1 MKNTKLTTLITALTI
16 ALSSQVVS
24 AADLQTA
31 ASQLNATNT
40 NTIEFSGTGYWYQ
53 FGQAPHP
60 KLAWPQFD
68 VSSYKA
74 SINYDNAA
82 ARVQIVRKQSIEKG
96 RDRPTPVEQRP
107 DQHIQG
113 NYAWSLATPANAS
126 APVASAQPAAVE
138 ERTAEIW
145 STPQGFLKAALVNN
159 ATSKNLKSG
168 VEVSFRVN
176 EKYRYVGIIN
186 AKNQVE
192 SIKTWID
199 NPVLGDTLVETKFSA
214 YKDFS
219 GVSFPSQIVRLQGGF
234 PVLKLNIDEVKANT
248 DFNLSAPQNVVDF
261 KVPAITVNA
270 VKLAD
275 GVFHLTGGTHNSV
288 AIEQADHIVVVEA
301 PLNEARSL
309 AVIAKVKETIPGK
322 PIKFLVNS
330 HAHFD
335 HSGGLR
341 TYVDEGSIILTEE
354 QNRPYYQKIWAAPHS
369 INPDNLERSKKSP
382 QFKTFKG
389 KLVLNDGKRKIEVHS
404 IAGNSHNDA
413 FALVYLPAEK
423 ILIQADAFNPPAAST
438 PIPVPAN
445 PFSVNLYNNIK
456 KLRLDVET
464 IAGLHGAKAVG
475 LADLQSYIGQQ

>member
-1 MKNTKLTTLITALTI
+1 MKNAKLSTLVAAVTI
-16 ALSSQVVS
+16 ALSSQIVS

-40 NTIEFSGTGYWYQ
+40 KNIEFSGTGYWYQ

-68 VSSYKA
+68 LSSYKA
-74 SINYDNAA
+74 SINFDDAA

-107 DQHIQG
+107 DQYVQG
-113 NYAWSLATPANAS
+113 NYAWSLATPVNAS
-126 APVASAQPAAVE
+126 APTASAQPAAVE

-168 VEVSFRVN
+168 VEVSFKVN

-199 NPVLGDTLVETKFSA
+199 NPVLGDTLIETKFSA

-261 KVPAITVNA
+261 KAPAITVNA

-288 AIEQADHIVVVEA
+288 AIEQTDHIVVVEA

-309 AVIAKVKETIPGK
+309 AVIAKVKEAIPGK

-335 HSGGLR
+335 HAGGLR

-354 QNRPYYQKIWAAPHS
+354 QNLSYYQRIWAAPHS
-369 INPDNLERSKKSP
+369 INPDNLDRSKKAAL
-382 QFKTFKG
+382 FKTFKG

-423 ILIQADAFNPPAAST
+423 ILIQADAFNPPAAGT

-445 PFSVNLYNNIK
+445 PFSVNLYSNIK

-475 LADLQSYIGQQ
+475 LADLQAYIGQQ